1 MVDCMAGLDELAS
14 ATVISVVDEADHG
27 GAKALVSKTIDIK
40 TAVVVVIIFIVV
52 SPILNPELDTLWT
65 LNVFAEAGIHESVG
79 KVPRPWGVRIVS
91 KRWGASIRE
100 ASRAR
105 GVVHHQLRRSH
116 LPSDPADISRHS
128 SL

>member
-14 ATVISVVDEADHG
+14 ATVISVVDEADHA

-52 SPILNPELDTLWT
+52 SPILNPELDTLWAP
-65 LNVFAEAGIHESVG
+65 NVFAEAGIHESVG
-79 KVPRPWGVRIVS
+79 EVLRLWARSCRS
-91 KRWGASIRE
+91 KRWGSSIRE